1 METKICKKCGRE
13 LPINEFYKHKEM
25 STGYLNYCKD
35 CVRKRV
41 TKHRI
46 DNIENVRAY
55 DRNRPNA
62 RERGKKQREKIKN
75 NLFDYQ
81 KMLEQKR
88 EWTKRNRDKRAAHRA
103 LYRAILA
110 GKIIKSNCCS
120 LCGKTECNIEGH
132 HYDYSKPLNVIWV
145 CTECH
150 GKLHRKYN
158 KLEIPF

>member
-13 LPINEFYKHKEM
+13 LPINEFYKHKKM
-25 STGYLNYCKD
+25 ATGYLNYCKD
-35 CVRKRV
+35 CVRRRV
-41 TKHRI
+41 AKYRI

-62 RERGKKQREKIKN
+62 RERRKKQREKIKN
-75 NLFDYQ
+75 NLLDYQ
-81 KMLEQKR
+81 KMLEQQR
-88 EWTKRNRDKRAAHRA
+88 EWGKRNREKRAAHRA
-103 LYRAILA
+103 LHRAILA
-110 GKIIKSNCCS
+110 GKIIKSNRCS

-132 HYDYSKPLNVIWV
+132 HYDYSKPLNVVWV

-158 KLEIPF
+158 KLKIPF